1 MHPLSKRKRRKNLFR
16 PKMPDSFSYDLN
28 VTRRSKKRNDEIK
41 KKAASK
47 IQRAI
52 RRSLS
57 RKRSKASAKR
67 RKSHTSRV
75 AR

>member
-1 MHPLSKRKRRKNLFR
+1 
-16 PKMPDSFSYDLN
+16 MPDSFSYDLN

-52 RRSLS
+52 RRSLA
-57 RKRSKASAKR
+57 RKRSKASAKNGKATR
-67 RKSHTSRV
+67 